1 MCTHEYYD
9 SGLQVAP
16 AGVRMKA
23 PDMEKDTEVGTTDKA
38 RPSRPS
44 RGGRERLDVLLVER
58 GLAPSRER
66 ARALIMAGRVMVN
79 NQPAAK
85 AGTMV
90 GREAECTLAAKADE
104 LRYVSRGGLKLER
117 ALDVFGLDPA
127 GCICLDVGAS
137 TGGFTDVLL
146 KRGASRIYAVDVGH
160 GQMAWTLQTDAR
172 VVVMDR
178 TNIRY
183 LTSLPES
190 PISAVIDVSFISL
203 RLVLPPVVS
212 LLAPGGWIVALV
224 KPQFEAGRLEVSRGG
239 GVVSDPAVHRRV
251 LQDLQEFVA
260 RPEMGLQT
268 RGLIASPITGRDG
281 NHEYLLWLSTSTSD
295 DALSSPEPPADLPSI
310 GAVVSAAFGHT
321 R

>member
-1 MCTHEYYD
+1 
-9 SGLQVAP
+9 
-16 AGVRMKA
+16 
-23 PDMEKDTEVGTTDKA
+23 
-38 RPSRPS
+38 
-44 RGGRERLDVLLVER
+44 
-58 GLAPSRER
+58 
-66 ARALIMAGRVMVN
+66 MAGRVLVN
-79 NQPAAK
+79 EQPATK

-90 GREAECTLAAKADE
+90 DRAAECTLSAKADE

-117 ALDVFGLDPA
+117 ALDVFELDPS

-146 KRGASRIYAVDVGH
+146 KRGASRVYAVDVGH
-160 GQMAWTLQTDAR
+160 GQLAWELQTDAR
-172 VVVMDR
+172 VVVKDR

-239 GVVSDPAVHRRV
+239 GVVSDPAVHKRV
-251 LQDLQEFVA
+251 LQELQEFVA
-260 RPEMGLQT
+260 RPETGLEA

-281 NHEYLLWLSTSTSD
+281 NHEYLLWLSTRTSD
-295 DALSSPEPPADLPSI
+295 KESSSAVHPPDLPAI

-321 R
+321 G